1 MLSMALKVAKSPPKK
16 IILALFELRLDET
29 DEPSPESCVRE

>member
-16 IILALFELRLDET
+16 IILALFELRLDE
-29 DEPSPESCVRE
+29 DR